1 VSRPRNPPGTHGV
14 VKSDPVR
21 RVIVQGDDG
30 TDVTRLQVITA
41 GDEAKPGDYWR
52 ARTLFRFQDGK
63 RRQVERFGETESKA
77 KHSLKTALTTIETPS
92 QLAINKKTGLSDLA
106 DAYLLLKE
114 ETGRAPRTISTY
126 RHNAD
131 TIIKPGIG
139 QLTVG
144 EATTMRLQR
153 FITDTAKKH
162 GHGSAKG
169 CRSVLSGMMALA
181 VRNDALLTNPV
192 VGIAGIERKASG
204 GATALPLDE
213 VAAFLATIAGDT
225 EMKRLELV
233 ELWEFMARTGCRI
246 GEALA
251 LRWDFV
257 NFDAATVTLG
267 ASVSRVRG
275 KGLILREA
283 GKTATSERTIV
294 VPGEVVAMLRARYA
308 VQPVNDLD
316 LVFPSML
323 GKLRDTSNTESD
335 WRVNRDRLGY
345 PGFTS
350 HGFRKTVATALDA
363 SGLSARD
370 IADYLGHKHPSMTQ
384 DVYMARNTQSVKA
397 ATALSSMFGVSSGSR
412 TE

>member
-1 VSRPRNPPGTHGV
+1 MSRPRNPVGTHGV
-14 VKSDPVR
+14 VKVDAVR
-21 RVIVQGDDG
+21 RIVDHREDG
-30 TDVTRLQVITA
+30 KTITRLYVIQSA
-41 GDEAKPGDYWR
+41 DEAAAGDYWR
-52 ARTLFRFQDGK
+52 ARTLYRFQDGK
-63 RRQVERFGETESKA
+63 RRQVERFAESEPKA
-77 KHSLKTALTTIETPS
+77 KHALKVALTTIETPS
-92 QLAINKKTGLSDLA
+92 HLAITKRTTLADLA

-131 TIIKPGIG
+131 TIIKPAIG

-153 FITDTAKKH
+153 FITDTSIKH

-169 CRSVLSGMMALA
+169 CRSVLSGMLALA
-181 VRNDALLTNPV
+181 VRNDAIATNPV
-192 VGIAGIERKASG
+192 VGIAGIEREASKA
-204 GATALPLDE
+204 ATALPLDQ
-213 VAAFLATIAGDT
+213 VPRFLATVRSDA
-225 EMKRLELV
+225 EMQRLDLV

-251 LRWDFV
+251 LRRDFV
-257 NFDAATVTLG
+257 NLDAATVTLG
-267 ASVSRVRG
+267 ASVSRVKG
-275 KGLILREA
+275 QGLILREA

-294 VPGEVVAMLRARYA
+294 VPAEVVAMLRARYA
-308 VQPVNDLD
+308 VQPGDDLD

-335 WRVNRDRLGY
+335 WRDNRERLGY

-363 SGLSARD
+363 AGLSARD

-397 ATALSSMFGVSSGSR
+397 AAALSAMFGVSSGS
-412 TE
+412 